1 MLQDEI
7 GANTRQAF
15 LIYNDN
21 DSCCFMNPAASD
33 FKTRIDGFDFYP
45 EVLIDESTSHSMNV
59 SIVRDLLQHE
69 LVVRQPKEI
78 IQ

>member
-45 EVLIDESTSHSMNV
+45 EVLIYESTSHSMNV

-69 LVVRQPKEI
+69 
-78 IQ
+78 